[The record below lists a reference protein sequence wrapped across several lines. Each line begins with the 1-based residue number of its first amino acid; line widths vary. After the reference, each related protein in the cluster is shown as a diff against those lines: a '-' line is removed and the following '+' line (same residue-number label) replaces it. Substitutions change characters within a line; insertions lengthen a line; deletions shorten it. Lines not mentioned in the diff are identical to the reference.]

1 MTVRFQAFHSI
12 KAIGNREVLFNWSR
26 TNPLG
31 ALDQVWRPTTRDEL
45 QQLLREYPER
55 KLRLIG
61 SGLSFEPIHSVYA
74 EGSQALLVDLHH
86 LRGQLDKTA
95 DTVTYLAGTPLD
107 TVYADLIAMDRMLP
121 ASPGVIGI
129 QTLGGALSTGTHGQ
143 GLHQSALCDAVAALT
158 VMLASGDIIRVDRT
172 DPRFGAF
179 VMGMG
184 MLGILLDVT
193 LNTVPNRIM
202 RCTKFTTDYPF
213 LLEHNERLNRE
224 HAFVKSWW
232 FAWTG
237 ESHIWLVDPAS
248 DDEVA
253 RYRAGG
259 SEPLVLEGD
268 MDERMNLAL
277 NATIDATLQKMARDT
292 KDEARAGEHFE
303 TVRRFK
309 EASDLVG
316 NVYQILCKG
325 IPAPQI
331 NCEVAVPLER
341 MGEALA
347 ILQAWQEAN
356 PGVLHYPFILRCTG
370 PSVAW
375 LSAAHDKSVCWIGFL
390 VYLAADGTFVGG
402 SMEQMREL
410 QQLLV
415 PLGGIPH
422 FGKHLAM
429 DLYDFPALLPRWH
442 DFLALKREL
451 DPHGRFEN
459 RWLGD
464 LFANR

>member
-1 MTVRFQAFHSI
+1 MTVQFQAFHSI

-86 LRGQLDKTA
+86 LRGQLAKTA
-95 DTVTYLAGTPLD
+95 DTVTYQAGTPLD
-107 TVYADLIAMDRMLP
+107 TIYAELIAMERMLP

-143 GLHQSALCDAVAALT
+143 GLHQSALCDAVEAMT

-193 LNTVPNRIM
+193 LRTVPNRIM

-213 LLEHNERLNRE
+213 LLAHNERLNRQ
-224 HAFVKSWW
+224 HGFVKSWW

-248 DDEVA
+248 DEEVA

-259 SEPLVLEGD
+259 SEPLLLDGD
-268 MDERMNLAL
+268 IDARMNAAL
-277 NATIDATLQKMARDT
+277 NATIDATMQKMAKDT
-292 KDEARAGEHFE
+292 KDEALAGEHFE

-309 EASDLVG
+309 DASDLVG

-331 NCEVAVPLER
+331 NCEVAVPLHR
-341 MGEALA
+341 MNEALET
-347 ILQAWQEAN
+347 LQAWQQAN

-370 PSVAW
+370 PSEAW
-375 LSAAHDKSVCWIGFL
+375 LSAAYGQSVCWIGFL
-390 VYLAADGTFVGG
+390 VYLAADGTFVNG

-429 DLYDFPALLPRWH
+429 DLYDFPALLPRWN
-442 DFLALKREL
+442 DFVTLKTEL

-459 RWLGD
+459 RWLSD

>member
-1 MTVRFQAFHSI
+1 MTVQFQAFHSI
-12 KAIGNREVLFNWSR
+12 KAIGSREVLFNWSR

-31 ALDQVWRPTTRDEL
+31 ALEQVWRPKHRDQL
-45 QQLLREYPER
+45 LQLLREYPTR

-74 EGSQALLVDLHH
+74 EGSQALLVDLYH
-86 LRGQLDKTA
+86 LRGHLAQTA
-95 DTVTYLAGTPLD
+95 DTVTYQAGTPLD

-143 GLHQSALCDAVAALT
+143 GLHQSALCDAVEALT
-158 VMLASGDIIRVDRT
+158 VMLADGEIIRVDRT

-193 LNTVPNRIM
+193 LRTVPNRIM

-213 LLEHNERLNRE
+213 LLAHNERLNRE

-248 DDEVA
+248 EEEVA
-253 RYRAGG
+253 RYRAAG
-259 SEPLVLEGD
+259 SEPLQLEGD
-268 MDERMNLAL
+268 IDGRM
-277 NATIDATLQKMARDT
+277 NATIDATLQKMAKDT
-292 KDEARAGEHFE
+292 KDEALAGEHFE

-309 EASDLVG
+309 DASDLVG

-341 MGEALA
+341 MGEALE

-370 PSVAW
+370 PSEAW
-375 LSAAHDKSVCWIGFL
+375 LSAAHGKSVCWIGFL
-390 VYLAADGTFVGG
+390 VYLAADGTFVNG

-415 PLGGIPH
+415 PLGGTPH

-459 RWLGD
+459 RWLGE
-464 LFANR
+464 LFANK

>member
-74 EGSQALLVDLHH
+74 EGSQALLVDLNH

-158 VMLASGDIIRVDRT
+158 VMLANGDIIRVDRT

-268 MDERMNLAL
+268 MNERMNLAL

-309 EASDLVG
+309 DASDLVG

-341 MGEALA
+341 MGEALE

-375 LSAAHDKSVCWIGFL
+375 LSAAHGKSVCWIGFL

>member
-107 TVYADLIAMDRMLP
+107 TIYADLIAMDRMLP

-158 VMLASGDIIRVDRT
+158 VMLANGDIIRVDRT

-309 EASDLVG
+309 DASDLVG

>member
-1 MTVRFQAFHSI
+1 MTVQFQAFHSI

-31 ALDQVWRPTTRDEL
+31 ALDQVWRPKSRDEL
-45 QQLLREYPER
+45 QMLLREHPER

-86 LRGQLDKTA
+86 LRGQLAKTA
-95 DTVTYLAGTPLD
+95 DTVTYQAGTPLD
-107 TVYADLIAMDRMLP
+107 IVYAELIAMERMLP

-143 GLHQSALCDAVAALT
+143 GLHQSALCDAVEAMT
-158 VMLASGDIIRVDRT
+158 VMLANGDIIRVDRS

-193 LNTVPNRIM
+193 LRTVPNRIM

-224 HAFVKSWW
+224 HGFVKSWW

-248 DDEVA
+248 DEEVA

-259 SEPLVLEGD
+259 SEPLLLDGD
-268 MDERMNLAL
+268 IDARMNAAL
-277 NATIDATLQKMARDT
+277 NATIDATLLKMAKDT
-292 KDEARAGEHFE
+292 KDEALVGEHFE

-309 EASDLVG
+309 DASDLVG

-331 NCEVAVPLER
+331 NCEVAVPLHR
-341 MGEALA
+341 MNEALET
-347 ILQAWQEAN
+347 LQAWQQAN

-370 PSVAW
+370 PSEAW
-375 LSAAHDKSVCWIGFL
+375 LSAAYGQPVCWIGFL
-390 VYLAADGTFVGG
+390 VYLAADGTFVNG

-429 DLYDFPALLPRWH
+429 DLYDFPALLPRWN
-442 DFLALKREL
+442 DFVALKAEL

-459 RWLGD
+459 RWLID

>member
-309 EASDLVG
+309 DASDLVG

-341 MGEALA
+341 MEEALA

>member
-45 QQLLREYPER
+45 QQLLREYPKR

-309 EASDLVG
+309 DASDLVG

-341 MGEALA
+341 MGEALE

>member
-107 TVYADLIAMDRMLP
+107 TIYADLIAMDRMLP

-309 EASDLVG
+309 DASDLVG

-325 IPAPQI
+325 IPALQI
-331 NCEVAVPLER
+331 NCEVGVPLER

-375 LSAAHDKSVCWIGFL
+375 LSAAHDKSVCWICFL

>member
-158 VMLASGDIIRVDRT
+158 VMLANGDIIRVDRT

-309 EASDLVG
+309 DASDLVG

>member
-12 KAIGNREVLFNWSR
+12 KAIGNREVLFNWSK

-31 ALDQVWRPTTRDEL
+31 ALDQVWRPGNRDEL
-45 QQLLREYPER
+45 QRLLRESPQR

-74 EGSQALLVDLHH
+74 EGKQALLVDLHH
-86 LRGQLDKTA
+86 LRGQLASTA
-95 DTVTYLAGTPLD
+95 DSVTYQAGTPLD
-107 TVYADLIAMDRMLP
+107 TVYADLIAMERMLP

-143 GLHQSALCDAVAALT
+143 GLHQSALCDAVEAMT
-158 VMLASGDIIRVDRT
+158 IMLANGDILRVDRT

-193 LNTVPNRIM
+193 LRTVPNRIM

-213 LLEHNERLNRE
+213 LLAHNERLNRE

-248 DDEVA
+248 EEEVA

-259 SEPLVLEGD
+259 SEPLLLEGD
-268 MDERMNLAL
+268 IDARM
-277 NATIDATLQKMARDT
+277 NATIDATLQKMAKDT
-292 KDEARAGEHFE
+292 KDEALAGEHFE

-309 EASDLVG
+309 DASDLVG

-341 MGEALA
+341 MEEALT
-347 ILQAWQEAN
+347 ILQDWQQAN

-370 PSVAW
+370 PSEAW
-375 LSAAHDKSVCWIGFL
+375 LSAAYDKSVCWIGFL
-390 VYLAADGTFVGG
+390 VYLAADGTFVNG

-415 PLGGIPH
+415 PLGGTPH

-442 DFLALKREL
+442 DFLALKSEL

-459 RWLGD
+459 RWLGE

>member
-95 DTVTYLAGTPLD
+95 DTVTYLAGMPLD

-309 EASDLVG
+309 DASDLVG

-341 MGEALA
+341 MGEALE

>member
-143 GLHQSALCDAVAALT
+143 GLHQSALCDTVAALT

-309 EASDLVG
+309 DASDLVG

-347 ILQAWQEAN
+347 VLQAWQEAN

>member
-74 EGSQALLVDLHH
+74 EGSQALLVDLYH

-143 GLHQSALCDAVAALT
+143 GLHQSALCDAVEAMT
-158 VMLASGDIIRVDRT
+158 VMLANGEIIRVDRS

-309 EASDLVG
+309 DASDLVG

>member
-86 LRGQLDKTA
+86 LRGQLGKTA

-202 RCTKFTTDYPF
+202 RCTKFTADYPF

-309 EASDLVG
+309 DASDLVG

-341 MGEALA
+341 MGEALE

>member
-143 GLHQSALCDAVAALT
+143 GLHQSALCDAVVALT

-309 EASDLVG
+309 DASDLVG

-341 MGEALA
+341 MGEALE

>member
-309 EASDLVG
+309 DASDLVG

-341 MGEALA
+341 MGEALS

>member
-1 MTVRFQAFHSI
+1 MTVQFQAFHSI

-31 ALDQVWRPTTRDEL
+31 ALDQVWRPKSRDEL
-45 QQLLREYPER
+45 QALLREHPER

-86 LRGQLDKTA
+86 LRGQLAKTA
-95 DTVTYLAGTPLD
+95 DTVTYQAGTPLD
-107 TVYADLIAMDRMLP
+107 TVYAELIAMERMLP

-143 GLHQSALCDAVAALT
+143 GLHQSALCDAVEAMT
-158 VMLASGDIIRVDRT
+158 VMQANGDIIRVDRT

-193 LNTVPNRIM
+193 LRTVPNRIM

-224 HAFVKSWW
+224 HGFVKSWW

-248 DDEVA
+248 DEEVA

-259 SEPLVLEGD
+259 SEPLLLDGD
-268 MDERMNLAL
+268 IDARMNAAL
-277 NATIDATLQKMARDT
+277 NATIDATMQKMAKDT
-292 KDEARAGEHFE
+292 KDEALAGEHFE

-309 EASDLVG
+309 DASDLVG

-331 NCEVAVPLER
+331 NCEVAVPLHR
-341 MGEALA
+341 MNEALET
-347 ILQAWQEAN
+347 LQTWQQAN

-370 PSVAW
+370 PSEAW
-375 LSAAHDKSVCWIGFL
+375 LSAAYGQSVCWIGFL
-390 VYLAADGTFVGG
+390 VYLAADGTFVNG

-410 QQLLV
+410 QQLLA

-429 DLYDFPALLPRWH
+429 DLYDFPALLPRWN
-442 DFLALKREL
+442 DFVALKAEL

-459 RWLGD
+459 RWLSD

>member
-309 EASDLVG
+309 DASDLVG

-341 MGEALA
+341 MGEALS

-464 LFANR
+464 LFTNR

>member
-158 VMLASGDIIRVDRT
+158 VMLANGDIIRVDRT

-309 EASDLVG
+309 DASDLVG

-331 NCEVAVPLER
+331 NCEVAVPLDR
-341 MGEALA
+341 MGEALE

>member
-179 VMGMG
+179 AMGMG

-309 EASDLVG
+309 DASDLVG

-341 MGEALA
+341 MGEALE

>member
-143 GLHQSALCDAVAALT
+143 GLHQSALCDAVETMT
-158 VMLASGDIIRVDRT
+158 VMLANGEIIRVDRS

-309 EASDLVG
+309 DASDLVG

-375 LSAAHDKSVCWIGFL
+375 LSAAHGKSVCWIGFL

>member
-107 TVYADLIAMDRMLP
+107 TVYADLIAMARMLP

-309 EASDLVG
+309 DASDLVG

-347 ILQAWQEAN
+347 ILQTWQEAN

-375 LSAAHDKSVCWIGFL
+375 LSAAHGKSVCWIGFL

>member
-259 SEPLVLEGD
+259 SEPLLLEGD
-268 MDERMNLAL
+268 ADSAMNAAL
-277 NATIDATLQKMARDT
+277 NTTIDATLQKMARDT

-309 EASDLVG
+309 DASDLVG

>member
-31 ALDQVWRPTTRDEL
+31 ALDQVWRPPTRDEL

-309 EASDLVG
+309 DASDLVG

-341 MGEALA
+341 MGEALE

>member
-86 LRGQLDKTA
+86 LRGQLAKTA
-95 DTVTYLAGTPLD
+95 DTVTYQAGTPLD

-143 GLHQSALCDAVAALT
+143 GLHQSALCDAVAAMT
-158 VMLASGDIIRVDRT
+158 VMLASGDIIRVDRS

-184 MLGILLDVT
+184 MLGVLLDVT

-213 LLEHNERLNRE
+213 LLAHNERLNRE

-309 EASDLVG
+309 DASDLVG

-341 MGEALA
+341 MGEALE

-415 PLGGIPH
+415 PLGGTPH

-459 RWLGD
+459 RWLGE
-464 LFANR
+464 LFADR

>member
-143 GLHQSALCDAVAALT
+143 GLHQSALCDAVEAMT
-158 VMLASGDIIRVDRT
+158 VMLANGEIIRVDRS

-309 EASDLVG
+309 DASDLVG

-341 MGEALA
+341 MGEALE

>member
-45 QQLLREYPER
+45 QQLLREYPDR

-309 EASDLVG
+309 DASDLVG

>member
-31 ALDQVWRPTTRDEL
+31 ALDQVWRPKSRDEL
-45 QQLLREYPER
+45 QQLLREYPDR

-95 DTVTYLAGTPLD
+95 DTVTYQAGTPLD
-107 TVYADLIAMDRMLP
+107 TIYGDLIAMDRMLP

-129 QTLGGALSTGTHGQ
+129 QTMGGALSTGTHGQ
-143 GLHQSALCDAVAALT
+143 GLHQSSLCDAVEALT
-158 VMLASGDIIRVDRT
+158 VMLANGEIIGVDRT

-184 MLGILLDVT
+184 MLGVLLDVT
-193 LNTVPNRIM
+193 LRTVPNRIM

-213 LLEHNERLNRE
+213 LLAHNERLNRE
-224 HAFVKSWW
+224 HGFVKSWW

-248 DDEVA
+248 EEEVA

-259 SEPLVLEGD
+259 SEPLLLEGD
-268 MDERMNLAL
+268 VDSAMSAAL
-277 NATIDATLQKMARDT
+277 NDTIDATLQKMARDT

-309 EASDLVG
+309 DASDLVG

-341 MGEALA
+341 MQEALA
-347 ILQAWQEAN
+347 ILQHWQECN
-356 PGVLHYPFILRCTG
+356 PGALHYPFILRCTG
-370 PSVAW
+370 PSEAW
-375 LSAAHDKSVCWIGFL
+375 LSAAHGKSVCWIGFL

-415 PLGGIPH
+415 PLGGTPH

-442 DFLALKREL
+442 DFLALKAEL
-451 DPHGRFEN
+451 DPLGRFEN
-459 RWLGD
+459 RWLGE

>member
-31 ALDQVWRPTTRDEL
+31 ALDQVWRPKSRDEL
-45 QQLLREYPER
+45 QQLLREYPDR

-95 DTVTYLAGTPLD
+95 DTVTYQAGTPLD
-107 TVYADLIAMDRMLP
+107 TIYGDLIAMDRMLP

-129 QTLGGALSTGTHGQ
+129 QTMGGALSTGTHGQ
-143 GLHQSALCDAVAALT
+143 GLHQSSLCDAVEAMT
-158 VMLASGDIIRVDRT
+158 VMLANGEIIGVDRT

-184 MLGILLDVT
+184 MLGVLLDVT
-193 LNTVPNRIM
+193 LRTVPNRIM

-213 LLEHNERLNRE
+213 LLAHNERLNRE
-224 HAFVKSWW
+224 HGFVKSWW

-248 DDEVA
+248 EEEVA

-259 SEPLVLEGD
+259 SEPLLLEGD
-268 MDERMNLAL
+268 VDSAMSAAL
-277 NATIDATLQKMARDT
+277 NDTIDATLQKMARDT

-309 EASDLVG
+309 DASDLVG

-341 MGEALA
+341 MQEALA
-347 ILQAWQEAN
+347 ILQHWQECN
-356 PGVLHYPFILRCTG
+356 PGALHYPFILRCTG
-370 PSVAW
+370 PSEAW
-375 LSAAHDKSVCWIGFL
+375 LSAAHGKSVCWIGFL

-415 PLGGIPH
+415 PLGGTPH

-442 DFLALKREL
+442 DFLALKAEL
-451 DPHGRFEN
+451 DPLGRFEN
-459 RWLGD
+459 RWLGE

>member
-86 LRGQLDKTA
+86 LRGQLDKAA

-309 EASDLVG
+309 DASDLVG

-341 MGEALA
+341 MGEALD

>member
-309 EASDLVG
+309 DASDLVG

-331 NCEVAVPLER
+331 NCEVAVPLKR
-341 MGEALA
+341 MGEALE

>member
-1 MTVRFQAFHSI
+1 MTVQFQAFHSI

-31 ALDQVWRPTTRDEL
+31 ALDQVWRPKSRDEL
-45 QQLLREYPER
+45 QMLLREHPER

-86 LRGQLDKTA
+86 LRGQLAKTA
-95 DTVTYLAGTPLD
+95 DTVTYQAGTPLD
-107 TVYADLIAMDRMLP
+107 TVYAELIAMERMLP

-143 GLHQSALCDAVAALT
+143 GLHQSALCDAVEAMT

-193 LNTVPNRIM
+193 LRTVPNRIM

-224 HAFVKSWW
+224 HGFVKSWW

-248 DDEVA
+248 DEEVA

-259 SEPLVLEGD
+259 SEPLLLDGD
-268 MDERMNLAL
+268 IDARMNAAL
-277 NATIDATLQKMARDT
+277 NATIDATMQKMAKDT
-292 KDEARAGEHFE
+292 KDEALAGEHFE

-309 EASDLVG
+309 DASDLVG

-331 NCEVAVPLER
+331 NCEVAVPLNR
-341 MGEALA
+341 MNEALET
-347 ILQAWQEAN
+347 LQAWQQAN

-370 PSVAW
+370 PSEAW
-375 LSAAHDKSVCWIGFL
+375 LSAAYGQPVCWIGFL
-390 VYLAADGTFVGG
+390 VYLAADGTFVNG

-429 DLYDFPALLPRWH
+429 DLYDFPALLPRWN
-442 DFLALKREL
+442 DFVALKAEL

-459 RWLGD
+459 RWLSD

>member
-12 KAIGNREVLFNWSR
+12 KAIGNREVLFNWSK

-309 EASDLVG
+309 DASDLVG

>member
-1 MTVRFQAFHSI
+1 MTVQFQAFHSI
-12 KAIGNREVLFNWSR
+12 KAIDNREVLFNWSR

-31 ALDQVWRPTTRDEL
+31 ALEQVWRPKHRDEL
-45 QQLLREYPER
+45 QALLREYPDR

-74 EGSQALLVDLHH
+74 EGNQALLVDLHH
-86 LRGQLDKTA
+86 LRGQLAHTA

-107 TVYADLIAMDRMLP
+107 TVYADLIAMERMLP

-143 GLHQSALCDAVAALT
+143 GLHQSALCDAVEALT

-193 LNTVPNRIM
+193 LLTVPNRIM
-202 RCTKFTTDYPF
+202 RCTKFTTDYSF

-224 HAFVKSWW
+224 HGFVKSWW

-248 DDEVA
+248 EEEVA
-253 RYRAGG
+253 RYRAAG
-259 SEPLVLEGD
+259 SEPLLLDGD
-268 MDERMNLAL
+268 IDARM
-277 NATIDATLQKMARDT
+277 NATIDATLQKMAKDT
-292 KDEARAGEHFE
+292 KDEALAGEHFE

-309 EASDLVG
+309 DASDLVG

-331 NCEVAVPLER
+331 NCEVAVPLHR
-341 MGEALA
+341 MQEALE

-370 PSVAW
+370 PSEAW
-375 LSAAHDKSVCWIGFL
+375 LSAAYGQSVCWIGFL
-390 VYLAADGTFVGG
+390 VYLAADGTFVNG

-442 DFLALKREL
+442 DFLALKGEL

-459 RWLGD
+459 RWLAD
-464 LFANR
+464 LFANK

>member
-259 SEPLVLEGD
+259 NEPLVLEGD

-309 EASDLVG
+309 DASDLVG

-341 MGEALA
+341 MGEALS

-370 PSVAW
+370 PSAAW

>member
-143 GLHQSALCDAVAALT
+143 GLHQSALCDAVAVLT

-309 EASDLVG
+309 DASDLVG